1 MTRRPGR
8 QAPSSRASISALSI
22 SARSISAL
30 SLSAL
35 LTSALTGCAAHGA
48 PVAAPQTP
56 VAAGEA
62 SLPPSGSVTATGT
75 AGQSASASAAASPS
89 SAAPS
94 TPPPNPLAG
103 KVVVIDPGHNG
114 GNAADPAAVNALVPM
129 GFGQYK
135 ACDTTGT
142 EGNDG
147 YSEHAFTFDV
157 SERLEAL
164 LSAHGIKVI
173 MTRTNDTGVGPCVN
187 IRAAIGN
194 DAHADAAVSVH
205 GDGYDGDGHGF
216 QIIQASSSAGGGT
229 NDAASNRL
237 GQDLHASMLSE
248 SGFTPATYIG
258 SDGYE
263 SRTDLAGLNLS
274 TVPKILVECGNMR
287 DSGDLSRM
295 ESAAG
300 RQRIAQALAD
310 GIVAFLTS
318 GK

>member
-8 QAPSSRASISALSI
+8 QAPSTRASISALSI
-22 SARSISAL
+22 SAL

-35 LTSALTGCAAHGA
+35 LATALTGCSAQGV
-48 PVAAPQTP
+48 PVATPQTP
-56 VAAGEA
+56 VGAAGEA
-62 SLPPSGSVTATGT
+62 PMSTSSNGTASGSPGQNSTSASTATSPLSALAST
-75 AGQSASASAAASPS
+75 A
-89 SAAPS
+89 
-94 TPPPNPLAG
+94 PPNPLAG

-114 GNAADPAAVNALVPM
+114 GNAADPAAVNAMVPM

-164 LSAHGIKVI
+164 LSARGIKVI

-194 DAHADAAVSVH
+194 NAHANVAISVH
-205 GDGYDGDGHGF
+205 GDGYDGNGHGF
-216 QIIQASSSAGGGT
+216 QIIQASSSVGGSG

-248 SGFTPATYIG
+248 SGFAPATYIG
-258 SDGYE
+258 SNGYE
-263 SRTDLAGLNLS
+263 SRSDLAGLNLT

-300 RQRIAQALAD
+300 RQRIAQSLAD
-310 GIVAFLTS
+310 GIIAFLSS

>member
-8 QAPSSRASISALSI
+8 QAPSRASVSALSI
-22 SARSISAL
+22 STLSISAL
-30 SLSAL
+30 LTTVLAGCSAQ
-35 LTSALTGCAAHGA
+35 GV

-56 VAAGEA
+56 VGAVGEA
-62 SLPPSGSVTATGT
+62 SLSASGTG
-75 AGQSASASAAASPS
+75 AASSSPGQSSASAPVAASPS
-89 SAAPS
+89 SVPPS

-114 GNAADPAAVNALVPM
+114 GNAGDPAAVNAQVPM
-129 GFGQYK
+129 GSGEYK

-164 LSAHGIKVI
+164 LSARGIKVI
-173 MTRTNDTGVGPCVN
+173 MTRSNDTGVGPCVN

-194 DAHADAAVSVH
+194 NAHADAAISVH
-205 GDGYDGDGHGF
+205 GDGYDGNGHGF
-216 QIIQASSSAGGGT
+216 QIIRASSSAGGGG
-229 NDAASNRL
+229 NDAASNHL

-287 DSGDLSRM
+287 DSADLSRM

-300 RQRIAQALAD
+300 RQRIAQSLAD

-318 GK
+318 